1 MTLLAQKCDQKLG
14 QILIKQKI
22 LTEQNLS
29 RVLDIQQR
37 NKKNRFG
44 DYLVENY
51 SFRRDEIEATLK
63 EAKSNP
69 EFSKSARIGEIL
81 ISSGITNREQV
92 NTALINQKKTKNE
105 KIGSLL
111 IKNGLISE
119 AQLLPVLAQKLR
131 VPLLDLEEKP
141 PSANALKTLPQKIA
155 TRMGVVPVEFRDK
168 TIVVATT
175 DPTDLVAERYLRFIT
190 GCTVKMALASSKQI
204 FDVQR
209 RAFDW
214 GRRKTDERLGEG
226 IGEVEVIGGEK
237 EGNTIRET
245 DPTVIKLVNKVLL
258 TSIGNVATHIHF
270 EPGSGNLKIS
280 YRTNGEY
287 HLVYE
292 TPETFR
298 KAVLARLKAM
308 ANLDISECKKPQSGK
323 ILLQS
328 NNMKLEY
335 WIETTP
341 TVEGQEDAVLR
352 VVANSKPLPLYKLG
366 LSDDNL
372 KKFKGLLNKP
382 NGIVLSVGPKK
393 SGKTTSIHAAL
404 KEIATP
410 KRKIWT
416 VEDPV
421 EIIQPGLRQVQ
432 INHQTGLTF
441 SHVLQ
446 SFIRADPD
454 IIMIGEIDDA
464 STARIAI
471 DASLNGRLVFG
482 TLETSNAAETVN
494 RFIQLGLKPTDF
506 AEAMLAILAQRLVLK
521 LCIFCKEAYSP
532 DFHEYEELTRSYGLE
547 LSQLDKIP
555 TYSDDLLL
563 MRKKGCLKCKGTGYL
578 GQTGIHELLVFTDPL
593 SRLIANRQ
601 DVSDMCRMSAKENMR
616 LLRMDGIQKVFQGIT
631 SYDQVAKVCT
641 WKVGV

>member
-1 MTLLAQKCDQKLG
+1 MTLLAQSCDHKLG
-14 QILIKQKI
+14 QILIEQNI

-44 DYLVENY
+44 DYLVENHNL
-51 SFRRDEIEATLK
+51 RRDEIEATLK
-63 EAKSNP
+63 NAENNSKFPKS
-69 EFSKSARIGEIL
+69 SKIGEIL
-81 ISSGITNREQV
+81 ISSGITSREQV
-92 NTALINQKKTKNE
+92 NTALINQQNAKNE

-111 IKNGLISE
+111 IKNGLINE
-119 AQLLPVLAQKLR
+119 EQLLPALAQKLR

-141 PSANALKTLPQKIA
+141 PSTIALETLPQKTA
-155 TRMGVVPVEFRDK
+155 TRMGVVPVEYRDK

-204 FDVQR
+204 FDVHR
-209 RAFDW
+209 RAYDG
-214 GRRKTDERLGEG
+214 GREELDELNRDG
-226 IGEVEVIGGEK
+226 IGEVELIGGKNEDK
-237 EGNTIRET
+237 ASRET
-245 DPTVIKLVNKVLL
+245 DPTVIKLVNRVLL
-258 TSIGNVATHIHF
+258 TSVGKGSTHIHF
-270 EPGSGNLKIS
+270 EPGPGDLKIS
-280 YRTNGEY
+280 RRTNGEH
-287 HLVYE
+287 HLVCE
-292 TPETFR
+292 IPKAFR
-298 KAVLARLKAM
+298 KAVFTRLKTM

-328 NNMKLEY
+328 NNKKLEY

-341 TVEGQEDAVLR
+341 TVGGQEDAILR
-352 VVANSKPLPLYKLG
+352 FFANSKPIPLNKLG

-372 KKFKGLLNKP
+372 KKCRVLLTKP
-382 NGIVLSVGPKK
+382 NGIILSVGPRK

-432 INHQTGLTF
+432 VNHQTGLTF

-446 SFIRADPD
+446 SFMRADPD
-454 IIMIGEIDDA
+454 VIMIGEIDDA
-464 STARIAI
+464 STARMAI
-471 DASLNGRLVFG
+471 DASFNGRLVFG
-482 TLETSNAAETVN
+482 TLETNNAAETLN
-494 RFIQLGLKPTDF
+494 RFIELGLEPTDF
-506 AEAMLAILAQRLVLK
+506 SEALLGILSQRLVLK
-521 LCIFCKEAYSP
+521 LCESCKEAYNP
-532 DFHEYEELTRSYGLE
+532 DFEEYEELTRSYGLE

-555 TYSDDLLL
+555 IYSDDLLL
-563 MRKKGCLKCKGTGYL
+563 MRKKGCLKCDGTGYL
-578 GQTGIHELLVFTDPL
+578 GKTGIHELLVFTDNL

-601 DVSDMCRMSAKENMR
+601 DVLEMYRMSARDNMR

-641 WKVGV
+641 